1 MNDRLMMENYLLLLK
16 ANTEVYVHGTLESSN
31 VENRKILKEGLDNT
45 LTSQADIFKK
55 MEEYNYYNVSNVNAS
70 DIRKKLNEINN

>member
-45 LTSQADIFKK
+45 LTSQADIFNK